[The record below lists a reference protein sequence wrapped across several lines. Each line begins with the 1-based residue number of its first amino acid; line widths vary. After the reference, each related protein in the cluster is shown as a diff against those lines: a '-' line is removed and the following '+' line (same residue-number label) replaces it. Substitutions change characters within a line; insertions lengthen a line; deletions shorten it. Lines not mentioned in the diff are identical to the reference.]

1 MLDKLKSLFIVEE
14 EDNKKDKQ
22 EKKENPSKEN
32 KKSLSQE
39 KTNIQKPQGS
49 LNEKIMTKL
58 LTVLSEN
65 NLDGFDYIEF
75 KNSIKALEKMQMDEK
90 TKYRSAFA
98 TAQTIGLTRE
108 KLLESI
114 AYYQKVLNKENDE
127 FLKALNSQVNVK
139 VGDKKKELQ
148 GFDKMIKDKTLQIQ
162 RLQKEIEKHKEV
174 QKSLSQEIEKDTVH
188 IERTRSDF
196 ETTFFKLMH
205 QIKED
210 VKKINEYLQ

>member
-14 EDNKKDKQ
+14 GDNKKDQKV
-22 EKKENPSKEN
+22 EKKEDNTQTTKTQTQSSKE
-32 KKSLSQE
+32 
-39 KTNIQKPQGS
+39 TQKPKGS
-49 LNEKIMTKL
+49 LNDKIMTKL

-65 NLDGFDYIEF
+65 NMEGFDYIEF

-90 TKYRSAFA
+90 MKFRSAFA

-114 AYYQKVLNKENDE
+114 SYYQKVLNKENDT
-127 FLKALNSQVNVK
+127 FLKALNNQVNIK

-148 GFDKMIKDKTLQIQ
+148 AFNKMIKDKNLQIKK
-162 RLQKEIEKHKEV
+162 LQKEIESHK
-174 QKSLSQEIEKDTVH
+174 KSVETLSTKIEKDTIQ
-188 IERTRSDF
+188 IEQTRSDF
-196 ETTFFKLMH
+196 ETTFYKLMH

>member
-14 EDNKKDKQ
+14 EDNKKGKQ

-127 FLKALNSQVNVK
+127 FLKALNSQVNIK
-139 VGDKKKELQ
+139 VGDKKKELKD
-148 GFDKMIKDKTLQIQ
+148 FDKMIKDKTLQIQ

-174 QKSLSQEIEKDTVH
+174 QKSLSLEIEKDTVH